1 MHHQVKR
8 LYVGINSRS
17 KMKTKE
23 VDVYVPSIVLTSFA
37 RAEMFTSKARDMIDG
52 EWVKARLII
61 ELPEKK
67 ITISESEFEEY
78 IKQCISF
85 SNLKTLLFKV

>member
-1 MHHQVKR
+1 
-8 LYVGINSRS
+8 
-17 KMKTKE
+17 MKTKE
-23 VDVYVPSIVLTSFA
+23 VDVYVPSIVLTNFV

-67 ITISESEFEEY
+67 ITVSESDIDKAFNSIRYLERHENALCPYTARWLTKKLFEE
-78 IKQCISF
+78 Q
-85 SNLKTLLFKV
+85 NEN